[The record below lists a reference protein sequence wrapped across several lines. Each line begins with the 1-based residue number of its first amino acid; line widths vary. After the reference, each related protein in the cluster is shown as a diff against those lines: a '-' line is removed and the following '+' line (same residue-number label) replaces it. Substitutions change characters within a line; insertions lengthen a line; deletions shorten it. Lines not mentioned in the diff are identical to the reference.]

1 MAQIFSRQKIR
12 TMHNW
17 MQYSKHKKG
26 TTKPQKFQ
34 HLLALDFEATCLKDR
49 PIDPQEI
56 IEIPCLKISSRT
68 FQVESIFHSYVRP
81 VYHPKLS
88 NFCVELTGI
97 NQGMVDEQPDFSEVF
112 SKFQSW
118 MTEEKLFESSF
129 AFVTCG
135 DWDFKTCLTKQCEI
149 SNIPLPIWA
158 SQWINIKKS
167 QRKVTGN
174 FPRSMHG
181 MLNDLGLQFQGRHH
195 SGIDDT
201 KNIAIVIKELA
212 LRGHIF
218 EYTSSFNSNEF

>member
-17 MQYSKHKKG
+17 MQYGKHKKG

-34 HLLALDFEATCLKDR
+34 YLLALDFEATCLKDR

-149 SNIPLPIWA
+149 SNIPFPIWA

-167 QRKVTGN
+167 QRKRES
-174 FPRSMHG
+174 FP
-181 MLNDLGLQFQGRHH
+181 D
-195 SGIDDT
+195 
-201 KNIAIVIKELA
+201 KP
-212 LRGHIF
+212 
-218 EYTSSFNSNEF
+218 